1 MIRWVSMHRAVESVR
16 KYFGPLLITLSTLA
30 AGDAVAKGRYKSLCR

>member
-1 MIRWVSMHRAVESVR
+1 MIRWVSMYRAVESIQ

-30 AGDAVAKGRYKSLCR
+30 AGDAKAKALYKSLCR